1 MSIFTKIKGVFTKE
15 KPQAAEAVAAPSFNK
30 KGENII
36 EIKGI
41 TKVFD
46 GVTVLDDLSLGIKR
60 GQFVTLLGPSGCGK
74 TTLLRLIA
82 GFAPQR

>member
-1 MSIFTKIKGVFTKE
+1 MNVLDKIKGILPKKE
-15 KPQAAEAVAAPSFNK
+15 NAVEPEIAPAPVSK

-60 GQFVTLLGPSGCGK
+60 GQFVTLLGPSG
-74 TTLLRLIA
+74 
-82 GFAPQR
+82 